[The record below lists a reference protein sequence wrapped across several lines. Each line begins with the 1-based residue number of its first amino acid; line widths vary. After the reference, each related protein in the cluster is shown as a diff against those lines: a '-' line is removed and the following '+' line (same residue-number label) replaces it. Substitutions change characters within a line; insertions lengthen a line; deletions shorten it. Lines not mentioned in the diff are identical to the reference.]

1 MVASVVA
8 KNTHNTIQE
17 TKHSFGK
24 MLDKYPTVHKVVMF
38 AMHLL
43 RGLCMGALAII
54 TPLNPVC
61 SFLICGSA
69 AVLYWAAIERHC
81 IFNFAL
87 PAFGGGSVMQ
97 LLFSKQMEII
107 ALGMKFTPL
116 WLLGIA
122 YLSNC
127 DVNEYMKRITPQKSS
142 CCCG

>member
-1 MVASVVA
+1 MVSSVDA
-8 KNTHNTIQE
+8 KNTHHPQQE
-17 TKHSFGK
+17 TRHSFGK
-24 MLDKYPTVHKVVMF
+24 MLDKYPAIHKVYMF

-69 AVLYWAAIERHC
+69 AVLYWAGIERHC

-87 PAFGGGSVMQ
+87 PAFAGGSVMQ

-122 YLSNC
+122 YLSNR
-127 DVNEYMKRITPQKSS
+127 DVNEYMKRSTLQKDS
-142 CCCG
+142 CCSP